1 MEERQVFCGL
11 QSRSRQEAVAAG
23 GKSEEV
29 RGWPV
34 VQIIELLAGCLQ
46 PHTLWSFSF
55 KAVV

>member
-1 MEERQVFCGL
+1 MFCGL